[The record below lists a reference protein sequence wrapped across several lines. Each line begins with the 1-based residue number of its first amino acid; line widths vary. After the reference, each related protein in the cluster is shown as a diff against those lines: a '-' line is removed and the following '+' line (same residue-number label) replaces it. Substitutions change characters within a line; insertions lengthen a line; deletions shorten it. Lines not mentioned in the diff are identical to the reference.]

1 MGVANLEYALTLQFI
16 DRLEKEG
23 KISSDERMRLK
34 DEIETKEGKSK
45 VINSAERVQ
54 KELRRMKVRDNS
66 RDRKWKSQMENNG
79 YRRSDSRKG
88 FWRNGAA
95 VSSQRYIR
103 DRNGSRFRS
112 QSGGRG
118 FSGNFRSKSGGNG
131 DRAGSKTPSGYKSE
145 LAKNVENNS
154 KDLQAMKL
162 QLKEIIEKLDKVKES
177 HFVEEEY
184 IMNVRYVNETKGIQM
199 IVDSGAP
206 VSIATSKWMEK
217 YLSEMEV
224 NRDEITERECNRKFK
239 MGENV
244 YKSNREL
251 TLPVR
256 MRTDDDSF
264 MRKMITISIVDRD
277 DNLF

>member
-1 MGVANLEYALTLQFI
+1 MG
-16 DRLEKEG
+16 
-23 KISSDERMRLK
+23 
-34 DEIETKEGKSK
+34 ETNEGKSK
-45 VINSAERVQ
+45 VNNTAEIVQ
-54 KELRRMKVRDNS
+54 KELRRIKVINNREKVFDKPIEAHYVRDNS
-66 RDRKWKSQMENNG
+66 RYVRWKNQMERNG
-79 YRRSDSRKG
+79 YKRSDSRRG

-95 VSSQRYIR
+95 ASNQRYIK

-112 QSGGRG
+112 QSNGGG

-131 DRAGSKTPSGYKSE
+131 DRSGFKTPSGHKSE

-154 KDLQAMKL
+154 KDLQAVKL
-162 QLKEIIEKLDKVKES
+162 QLKEILEKLDKVKES

-217 YLSEMEV
+217 YLNEMEV

-244 YKSNREL
+244 N
-251 TLPVR
+251 
-256 MRTDDDSF
+256 
-264 MRKMITISIVDRD
+264 
-277 DNLF
+277 

>member
-1 MGVANLEYALTLQFI
+1 
-16 DRLEKEG
+16 
-23 KISSDERMRLK
+23 
-34 DEIETKEGKSK
+34 
-45 VINSAERVQ
+45 
-54 KELRRMKVRDNS
+54 
-66 RDRKWKSQMENNG
+66 MENNG
-79 YRRSDSRKG
+79 
-88 FWRNGAA
+88 
-95 VSSQRYIR
+95 
-103 DRNGSRFRS
+103 
-112 QSGGRG
+112 
-118 FSGNFRSKSGGNG
+118 
-131 DRAGSKTPSGYKSE
+131 
-145 LAKNVENNS
+145 
-154 KDLQAMKL
+154 KDIQAMKL

-184 IMNVRYVNETKGIQM
+184 IMNVRYVNEARGMQM

-217 YLSEMEV
+217 YLKEMEV
-224 NRDEITERECNRKFK
+224 NKDEIKERESNRKFK

-277 DNLF
+277 NELFLC